1 MKKRRRR
8 KKKQKKKQCLWLCK
22 KKNVSSLWKK
32 SSPHGKS
39 NGPSLILSNIWTFSL
54 ERLDNE
60 ITNLP
65 VQYADYIFRKRKK
78 PKIKPPKNQAFE
90 FKIKIR
96 PRRVLFRDSVACPR
110 QHILE
115 QIQQYLDTVKHVVD
129 LSFDMLQQ
137 TSCACICK

>member
-1 MKKRRRR
+1 MQIIFFKKE
-8 KKKQKKKQCLWLCK
+8 KNQKKKTK
-22 KKNVSSLWKK
+22 KK
-32 SSPHGKS
+32 
-39 NGPSLILSNIWTFSL
+39 
-54 ERLDNE
+54 
-60 ITNLP
+60 
-65 VQYADYIFRKRKK
+65 
-78 PKIKPPKNQAFE
+78 QAFE
-90 FKIKIR
+90 FKIKIS